1 MVIDFH
7 IHPGKYEQWHP
18 WVVEWMRATVPDPE
32 QYLDAMVD
40 PAAMRAMLAEA
51 GVDVGV
57 VLAEISPISTGNIDN
72 DWTSSFARQ
81 INALPPL
88 YPTLR
93 PPRVVAFGCVNPFM
107 VADVAGEM
115 ERCVKE
121 LGCSGVKLYPPY
133 HHFYPNDA
141 RMYPLYAKAQELGVP
156 VMAHTGSSIFKGVKH
171 KYADPMFW
179 DDVAADFPNLN
190 IVMAHSGRGVWYDR
204 AFFLAKVHANVYMEI
219 SGLPPQKLLD
229 YFPELERIPDKV
241 IFGSDWPGMPHIK
254 RNIEIIRGLPLKQET
269 KDKILGGNA
278 ARILGLDSRQSVCA
292 GQDENLHERQSV
304 R

>member
-1 MVIDFH
+1 MTLVIDFH

-18 WVVEWMRATVPDPE
+18 WVIEWMRETAPSLE
-32 QYLDAMVD
+32 QYLGAMAD

-57 VLAEISPISTGNIDN
+57 LLAEISPIVTGTIDN
-72 DWTSSFARQ
+72 DWTAQFARE
-81 INALPPL
+81 INALPGPG
-88 YPTLR
+88 
-93 PPRVVAFGCVNPFM
+93 PRVVAFCCVNPFL
-107 VADVAGEM
+107 VADLAGEL
-115 ERCVKE
+115 ERCVQE

-179 DDVAADFPNLN
+179 DDVAVDFPNLN
-190 IVMAHSGRGVWYDR
+190 IVMAHSGRGVWYDH
-204 AFFLAKVHANVYMEI
+204 AYFLAKIHANVYMEI
-219 SGLPPQKLLD
+219 AGLPPQNLLS

-254 RNIEIIRGLPLKQET
+254 RNIEIIRGLPLNEAT
-269 KDKILGGNA
+269 KEKILWGNA
-278 ARILGLDSRQSVCA
+278 ARL
-292 GQDENLHERQSV
+292 LHLV
-304 R
+304 

>member
-1 MVIDFH
+1 MTLVVDFH

-18 WVVEWMRATVPDPE
+18 WVIEWMRETAPSLE
-32 QYLDAMVD
+32 QYLDAMEE

-57 VLAEISPISTGNIDN
+57 MLAEISPIVTGTIDN
-72 DWTSSFARQ
+72 DWVSQFARE
-81 INALPPL
+81 INALPGPG
-88 YPTLR
+88 
-93 PPRVVAFGCVNPFM
+93 PRVVAFCCVNPFM
-107 VADVAGEM
+107 VADLAGEL

-179 DDVAADFPNLN
+179 DDVAADFPHLN

-204 AFFLAKVHANVYMEI
+204 AYFLAKIHANVYMEI
-219 SGLPPQKLLD
+219 
-229 YFPELERIPDKV
+229 
-241 IFGSDWPGMPHIK
+241 
-254 RNIEIIRGLPLKQET
+254 RGCHLK
-269 KDKILGGNA
+269 
-278 ARILGLDSRQSVCA
+278 SS
-292 GQDENLHERQSV
+292 
-304 R
+304 

>member
-1 MVIDFH
+1 MPPIVDFH
-7 IHPGKYEQWHP
+7 IHPGQYGQWHP
-18 WVVEWMRATVPDPE
+18 WVIEWMRETAPSLE
-32 QYLDAMVD
+32 QYLSAMED

-57 VLAEISPISTGNIDN
+57 LLAEISPIVTGTIDN
-72 DWTSSFARQ
+72 DWTAQFARE
-81 INALPPL
+81 INALPGPG
-88 YPTLR
+88 
-93 PPRVVAFGCVNPFM
+93 PRVVAFCCVNPFL
-107 VADVAGEM
+107 VADLAGELD
-115 ERCVKE
+115 RCVKE

-133 HHFYPNDA
+133 HHYYPNEA

-179 DDVAADFPNLN
+179 DDVASDFPNLN

-204 AFFLAKVHANVYMEI
+204 AYFLAKLHANVYMEI
-219 SGLPPQKLLD
+219 AGLPPQKLLG

-254 RNIEIIRGLPLKQET
+254 RNIEAIRGLPLDEAT
-269 KDKILGGNA
+269 KEKILGGNA
-278 ARILGLDSRQSVCA
+278 ARLLHLAPSPVSLPQAGDGEGCGGLS
-292 GQDENLHERQSV
+292 
-304 R
+304 